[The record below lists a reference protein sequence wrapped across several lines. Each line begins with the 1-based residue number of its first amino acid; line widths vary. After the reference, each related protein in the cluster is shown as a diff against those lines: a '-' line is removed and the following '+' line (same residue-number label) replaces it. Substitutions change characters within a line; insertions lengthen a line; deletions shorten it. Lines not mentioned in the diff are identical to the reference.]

1 MTVRVGV
8 LASGSGT
15 NFQALVEGLRGS
27 NAQVAVLICNVRG
40 AKCLER
46 AKSLGVTA
54 EVLDHKP
61 FGSRDAYDEALI
73 AALHKHQVE
82 LICLAGF
89 MRLLTPK
96 FLAAFPQRV
105 INVHPALLP
114 SFPGMHGIKQALDYG
129 AKVTGCTVHFVDE
142 GTDTGPVIAQA
153 AQQVLESDDEASL
166 AARIHADE
174 HRLYVQAV
182 KWFADGKLSV
192 KGRRVHVQEA
202 VR

>member
-1 MTVRVGV
+1 VIKVGV

-15 NFQALVEGLRGS
+15 NFQALAEGLKGS
-27 NAQVAVLICNVRG
+27 NAAVSVLICNVPG
-40 AKCLER
+40 ARCLER

-54 EVLDHKP
+54 EVLDHR
-61 FGSRDAYDEALI
+61 GYATRDGYDDALI
-73 AALHKHQVE
+73 AALKNHGVE
-82 LICLAGF
+82 LVCLAGF

-114 SFPGMHGIKQALDYG
+114 SFPGMHGLKQALDYG

-153 AQQVLESDDEASL
+153 AQQVLENDDEASL
-166 AARIHADE
+166 GARVHADE

-182 KWFADGKLSV
+182 KWFADGKLSLD
-192 KGRRVHVQEA
+192 GRKVRIQEA
-202 VR
+202 AR